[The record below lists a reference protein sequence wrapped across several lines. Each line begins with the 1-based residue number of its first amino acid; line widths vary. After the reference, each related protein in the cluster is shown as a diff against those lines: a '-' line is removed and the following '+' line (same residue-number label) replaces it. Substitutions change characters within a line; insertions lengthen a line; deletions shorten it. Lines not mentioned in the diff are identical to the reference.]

1 MALLCN
7 TAASADNFSVFV
19 VVFVRYTKIYEYIN
33 PSIWHHKHDNLA
45 ERSKAL
51 ASGASS

>member
-1 MALLCN
+1 MKQGDDDE
-7 TAASADNFSVFV
+7 TFSLTYGF
-19 VVFVRYTKIYEYIN
+19 
-33 PSIWHHKHDNLA
+33 DALA